1 MRRAGKLCCD
11 MHESCTALVT
21 HVDESG
27 FVYCA
32 AHGTAR
38 RAWKRCRQL
47 RAHEIRRLERG
58 EVLTRY

>member
-1 MRRAGKLCCD
+1 